1 MRGRKLLWTPRHLQV
16 SEMESWLQNA
26 YILAMNRE
34 LNKLDVVN
42 SISYNPIEPSE
53 WAETLR
59 ELVPKTV
66 RSPPPRDQF
75 ISDVYLKS
83 KRHEHAV
90 DSAMPL
96 YLGEELSPRFT
107 RHDRAERYR
116 VMEANLTKA
125 KADYVAAQ
133 VEVWEALGRDRYLR
147 ETMDLPEA
155 NLRGVPI
162 KPRTK
167 AEIVEAAE
175 IEWDQEHERKLAESK
190 KQMRQGYRFNIE
202 RGVWE
207 AGPVALHRQAKRERK
222 VEKAEDL
229 SQRLEKLKLSPRKNM
244 YVPLEARKDYVAPQV
259 PQSVPRIAA
268 GSSAPAVGA
277 PPSPAE
283 SVKLLE

>member
-1 MRGRKLLWTPRHLQV
+1 MLTHAAGG
-16 SEMESWLQNA
+16 
-26 YILAMNRE
+26 RE
-34 LNKLDVVN
+34 LTKPDIVTN
-42 SISYNPIEPSE
+42 ISYSPIEPSE

-59 ELVPKTV
+59 DLIPKTT
-66 RSPPPRDQF
+66 RSPPPSDQF
-75 ISDVYLKS
+75 ISDVYLES
-83 KRHEHAV
+83 KHVQSEV

-116 VMEANLTKA
+116 VMEENLKKA

-175 IEWDQEHERKLAESK
+175 IEWDQERERKAAEAK
-190 KQMRQGYRFNIE
+190 KQMRQGYRFNLE
-202 RGVWE
+202 EAQWE

-222 VEKAEDL
+222 VEKVQTGV
-229 SQRLEKLKLSPRKNM
+229 SR
-244 YVPLEARKDYVAPQV
+244 
-259 PQSVPRIAA
+259 
-268 GSSAPAVGA
+268 
-277 PPSPAE
+277 
-283 SVKLLE
+283 